1 MRIALSRSRLAAAA
15 ATLLLS
21 LGTAATPTLAWAEAQ
36 ADSGPTTPSAPL
48 TISPS
53 SGPPNT
59 SVTVRATCE
68 PNGPATSPA
77 FQQDITLRQ
86 SSNNQWVGTGR
97 IKSSGLQSGK
107 SYTVTVRCRDGV
119 TLTTNFTVTS
129 ATPTGGAAAGFG
141 GSSGGVGGGDSAATA
156 LAVGGGVAVAGTA
169 GYLFLARRRRATGSH
184 Y

>member
-21 LGTAATPTLAWAEAQ
+21 LGLAATPTLARAEAQ

-53 SGPPNT
+53 SGAPNT
-59 SVTVRATCE
+59 SVTVRAACE

-97 IKSSGLQSGK
+97 IKSSGLQSGR

-141 GSSGGVGGGDSAATA
+141 GSSGVGGGDSAATA

-169 GYLFLARRRRATGSH
+169 GYVFLARRRRATGSH